1 MTFSLVKAIKS
12 SHRHPINR
20 ILHCIGFP
28 IYATGIALILGDLFG
43 LHTNPVSGV
52 ILWSMAIGLFL
63 LGHRIEGNLRAMTLI
78 VIFKYVLRSSR
89 STTVVHRYTPAGIYQ
104 FYRSLFWR

>member
-78 VIFKYVLRSSR
+78 VIFKYVIRSSR

>member
-1 MTFSLVKAIKS
+1 MPFSFVKAIKS

-28 IYATGIALILGDLFG
+28 IYVTGIALILGDLFG
-43 LHTNPVSGV
+43 LHTNPVNGV
-52 ILWSMAIGLFL
+52 ILWSIAIGLFL

-89 STTVVHRYTPAGIYQ
+89 LTKSIHRNI
-104 FYRSLFWR
+104 SN

>member
-1 MTFSLVKAIKS
+1 
-12 SHRHPINR
+12 
-20 ILHCIGFP
+20 
-28 IYATGIALILGDLFG
+28 LFG
-43 LHTNPVSGV
+43 LHTNPVNGV

-89 STTVVHRYTPAGIYQ
+89 LTKSIHRNI
-104 FYRSLFWR
+104 SN

>member
-1 MTFSLVKAIKS
+1 MSFSFVKAIKS

-20 ILHCIGFP
+20 FLHCIGFP
-28 IYATGIALILGDLFG
+28 IYVTGIALILGDLFG
-43 LHTNPVSGV
+43 LHTNPVNGV

-78 VIFKYVLRSSR
+78 VIFKYVLRSSIL
-89 STTVVHRYTPAGIYQ
+89 TTVVHRKV
-104 FYRSLFWR
+104 SN

>member
-1 MTFSLVKAIKS
+1 MSFSFVKAIKS

-28 IYATGIALILGDLFG
+28 IYVTGLALILGDLFG
-43 LHTNPVSGV
+43 LHTNPVNGV

-89 STTVVHRYTPAGIYQ
+89 LTKSIHRNI
-104 FYRSLFWR
+104 SN

>member
-1 MTFSLVKAIKS
+1 MSFSFVKAIKS

-28 IYATGIALILGDLFG
+28 IYVTGIALILGDLFG
-43 LHTNPVSGV
+43 LHTNPVNGV

-89 STTVVHRYTPAGIYQ
+89 LTKSIHRNI
-104 FYRSLFWR
+104 SN

>member
-89 STTVVHRYTPAGIYQ
+89 LTKSIHRKI
-104 FYRSLFWR
+104 SN

>member
-1 MTFSLVKAIKS
+1 MPFSLIKAIKS

-28 IYATGIALILGDLFG
+28 IYVTGMALILGNLFG

-52 ILWSMAIGLFL
+52 ILWSTAIGLFL

-78 VIFKYVLRSSR
+78 VIFKYALRSSR
-89 STTVVHRYTPAGIYQ
+89 LTTVVHRNV
-104 FYRSLFWR
+104 SN

>member
-1 MTFSLVKAIKS
+1 MAFSLVKAIKS
-12 SHRHPINR
+12 SRRHPINR
-20 ILHCIGFP
+20 ILHCVGSP
-28 IYATGIALILGDLFG
+28 IYVTGIALILGDLFG
-43 LHTNPVSGV
+43 LHTNPVNGV

-89 STTVVHRYTPAGIYQ
+89 LTKSIHRNL
-104 FYRSLFWR
+104 SN

>member
-1 MTFSLVKAIKS
+1 MPFSLVKAIKS

-28 IYATGIALILGDLFG
+28 IYATGIGLILGDLFG

-89 STTVVHRYTPAGIYQ
+89 STTVVQRYTPAGIYQ

>member
-1 MTFSLVKAIKS
+1 MPFSLVKAIKS

-20 ILHCIGFP
+20 VLHCIGFP
-28 IYATGIALILGDLFG
+28 IYVTGIALILGDLFG
-43 LHTNPVSGV
+43 LHTNPVNGV

-63 LGHRIEGNLRAMTLI
+63 LGHGIESNLRAMTLI

-89 STTVVHRYTPAGIYQ
+89 LTTAVVHRNV
-104 FYRSLFWR
+104 SN

>member
-28 IYATGIALILGDLFG
+28 IYATGIGLILGDLFG